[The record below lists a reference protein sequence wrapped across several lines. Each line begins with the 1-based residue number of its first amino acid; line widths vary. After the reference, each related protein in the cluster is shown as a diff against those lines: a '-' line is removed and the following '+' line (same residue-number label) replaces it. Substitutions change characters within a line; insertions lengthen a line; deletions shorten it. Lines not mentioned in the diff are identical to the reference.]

1 MTDGLWGGMRMD
13 APPPGPE
20 PAADPTPEPDPEDA
34 AVREVL
40 REVADAPAPE
50 PVPEPEPDRF
60 CPLSFSG
67 EYHRHCTRMECAL
80 WGRYAVGRHDV
91 REPTMFKY
99 IQFVTREGCT
109 LGRQVME

>member
-1 MTDGLWGGMRMD
+1 MTDGLWNGMRVD
-13 APPPGPE
+13 APPPEPE
-20 PAADPTPEPDPEDA
+20 PAAESTPKPDPEDA
-34 AVREVL
+34 AIRDVL
-40 REVADAPAPE
+40 REIDRGPAPE
-50 PVPEPEPDRF
+50 PVPEPDRF

-67 EYHRHCTRMECAL
+67 KYPRHCGQERCAL

>member
-1 MTDGLWGGMRMD
+1 MD
-13 APPPGPE
+13 APPPEPE
-20 PAADPTPEPDPEDA
+20 PQPAPVPDEEDA
-34 AVREVL
+34 AIRAVL
-40 REVADAPAPE
+40 REVANSPAPAPE
-50 PVPEPEPDRF
+50 PVPEPDRF
-60 CPLSFSG
+60 CPLSLSG
-67 EYHRHCTRMECAL
+67 EYRRHCEREQCAL